1 MFDRLSQEQFNYVIE
16 AMCLYKTL
24 NPDKIVTMSEKTAKE
39 VISFFNR
46 EGRQYGPMLNAM
58 TESGLSMEELV
69 QKSKEEIEKQSENQS
84 ENQIEEVDD
93 EEVDDEEVDDE
104 EVDD

>member
-1 MFDRLSQEQFNYVIE
+1 MFDRLSKEQFNYVIE

-24 NPDKIVTMSEKTAKE
+24 NPDKIVTLSEKTAKE

-58 TESGLSMEELV
+58 AESGLSMEELV
-69 QKSKEEIEKQSENQS
+69 QKSKEEIEKQSENK
-84 ENQIEEVDD
+84 IEEVDD

-104 EVDD
+104 EVDDDSD

>member
-24 NPDKIVTMSEKTAKE
+24 NPEKIVTLSEKTAKE

-46 EGRQYGPMLNAM
+46 EGRQYGPMLDAM
-58 TESGLSMEELV
+58 AESGLSMEELI
-69 QKSKEEIEKQSENQS
+69 QKSKEEIEKQSENK
-84 ENQIEEVDD
+84 IEEVDD
-93 EEVDDEEVDDE
+93 EEVDDEEVDD
-104 EVDD
+104 DSD

>member
-24 NPDKIVTMSEKTAKE
+24 NPDKIVTLSEKTAKE
-39 VISFFNR
+39 VIRFFNR

-69 QKSKEEIEKQSENQS
+69 QKSKEEIEKQSENQ
-84 ENQIEEVDD
+84 IEEVDD
-93 EEVDDEEVDDE
+93 EEVDDDSD
-104 EVDD
+104 

>member
-1 MFDRLSQEQFNYVIE
+1 MFNRLSQEQFNYVIE

-24 NPDKIVTMSEKTAKE
+24 NPEKTVTLSEKTAKE

-58 TESGLSMEELV
+58 ADSGLSMDELI
-69 QKSKEEIEKQSENQS
+69 QKSKEEIEKQSE
-84 ENQIEEVDD
+84 EVDD
-93 EEVDDEEVDDE
+93 EEEEEVDD
-104 EVDD
+104 DSD

>member
-1 MFDRLSQEQFNYVIE
+1 MFNRLSQEQFNYVIE

-24 NPDKIVTMSEKTAKE
+24 NPEKTVTLSEKTAKE

-58 TESGLSMEELV
+58 ADSGLSMEELI
-69 QKSKEEIEKQSENQS
+69 QKSKEEIEKQSE
-84 ENQIEEVDD
+84 EVDD
-93 EEVDDEEVDDE
+93 EEEEVDD
-104 EVDD
+104 DSN

>member
-24 NPDKIVTMSEKTAKE
+24 NPDKIVTLSEKTAKE

-58 TESGLSMEELV
+58 ADSGLSMEELI
-69 QKSKEEIEKQSENQS
+69 QKSKEENEKQSGKVSDE
-84 ENQIEEVDD
+84 EEVDD
-93 EEVDDEEVDDE
+93 NSD
-104 EVDD
+104 

>member
-24 NPDKIVTMSEKTAKE
+24 NPEKIVTLSEKTAKE

-58 TESGLSMEELV
+58 ADSGLSMEELI
-69 QKSKEEIEKQSENQS
+69 QKSKEEIEKQSE
-84 ENQIEEVDD
+84 EVDD
-93 EEVDDEEVDDE
+93 EEEEVDD
-104 EVDD
+104 DSN

>member
-1 MFDRLSQEQFNYVIE
+1 MFDRLSKEQFNYVIE

-24 NPDKIVTMSEKTAKE
+24 NPEKTVTLSEKTAKE

-58 TESGLSMEELV
+58 ADSGLSMEELI
-69 QKSKEEIEKQSENQS
+69 QKSKEEIEKQSENK
-84 ENQIEEVDD
+84 IEGVCDNEKEVDD
-93 EEVDDEEVDDE
+93 NYEVNDDSD
-104 EVDD
+104 

>member
-58 TESGLSMEELV
+58 AESGLSMEELI
-69 QKSKEEIEKQSENQS
+69 QKSKEEIEKQSENQV
-84 ENQIEEVDD
+84 EEVDD
-93 EEVDDEEVDDE
+93 EEVDDDSD
-104 EVDD
+104 